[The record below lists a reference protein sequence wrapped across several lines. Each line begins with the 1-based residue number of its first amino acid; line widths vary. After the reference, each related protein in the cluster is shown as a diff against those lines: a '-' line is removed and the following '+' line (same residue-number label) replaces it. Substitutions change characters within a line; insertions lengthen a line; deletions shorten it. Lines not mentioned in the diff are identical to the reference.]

1 VYFKLYILRSNP
13 TDKRFCSFVQDT
25 LLTTS
30 EVKVFAA
37 MISLQQLS
45 FSTALEAVV
54 LIYVVRW
61 VLISLM
67 HGQRARRM
75 GCKPAFVRP
84 SKLPLGIDIVK
95 RYMDTMEEQ
104 ILQNDDLVLYEELG
118 RRPTWNQN
126 LLGTWHHMTTDP
138 KNVQAMLATQFKD
151 FELGPFRRNMFNP
164 VIGKGIFTTDGT
176 DWYVTH

>member
-1 VYFKLYILRSNP
+1 
-13 TDKRFCSFVQDT
+13 
-25 LLTTS
+25 
-30 EVKVFAA
+30 